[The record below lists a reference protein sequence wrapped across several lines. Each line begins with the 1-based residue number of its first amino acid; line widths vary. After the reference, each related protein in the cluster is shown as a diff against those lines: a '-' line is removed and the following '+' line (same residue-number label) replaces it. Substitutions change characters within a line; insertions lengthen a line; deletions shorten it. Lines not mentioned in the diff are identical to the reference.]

1 MYFVR
6 SCLSGFFALATCF
19 ATKMI
24 RKYWLLEQRKD
35 AYESGRTQILSLPPV
50 SPVKVEDELANSR
63 RLHEMAHFL
72 EIIRNL
78 QCRLGSKYKRPGQES
93 VDSGEASRLVDTDLL
108 QNESQLSIVSMDSIS
123 LEASKQHE
131 LSFPA
136 STSGINYT
144 ENLALTPVDS

>member
-1 MYFVR
+1 MFYLNLRLWNLLCSFLFVR
-6 SCLSGFFALATCF
+6 LLALATCF

-24 RKYWLLEQRKD
+24 RKYWLLEHRKD

-50 SPVKVEDELANSR
+50 SPVKVEDEMANSR

-93 VDSGEASRLVDTDLL
+93 VRFAVPFSYVCIYIYNFYREGKKEKYLKMKTT
-108 QNESQLSIVSMDSIS
+108 
-123 LEASKQHE
+123 KH
-131 LSFPA
+131 
-136 STSGINYT
+136 
-144 ENLALTPVDS
+144 